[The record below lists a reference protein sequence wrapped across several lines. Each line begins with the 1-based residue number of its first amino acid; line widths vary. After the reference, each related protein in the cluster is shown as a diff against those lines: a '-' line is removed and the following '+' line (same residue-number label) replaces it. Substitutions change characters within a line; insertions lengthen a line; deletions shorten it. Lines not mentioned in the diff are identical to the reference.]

1 MAAHDQ
7 AHHSDGVAGRRL
19 VAALLLA
26 LATAALEFTGGFVS
40 GSLALLA
47 DATHVLGDVGAL
59 SLALAAIW
67 FASRPHSLRFTFGYH
82 RAEVIAATANALAL
96 LLIAALVAW
105 RAVERLRAP
114 AEVDATVLTVVASV
128 GLVANIGLLLILS
141 GPQSLNVRA
150 ARLHVLSDLGG
161 SVAAVSAGVLMALTG
176 NTSIDAVLSLLIAA
190 LVAFGAAMLL
200 RETVAIVMARVPPGV
215 DLPEISTALRALD
228 GVVAVHDEHCWTI
241 TTGFVAFAA
250 HIELAPGVDAV
261 AVVAEARAL
270 LRDRF
275 EIEHVTIQPEAA
287 VIHDL
292 GGTPA

>member
-7 AHHSDGVAGRRL
+7 SHHSDGAAGRRL
-19 VAALLLA
+19 GAALLLA
-26 LATAALEFTGGFVS
+26 LATAVLEFTGGFVS

-67 FASRPHSLRFTFGYH
+67 FASRPHTLRFTFGYH
-82 RAEVIAATANALAL
+82 RAEVIAATVNALAL

-105 RAVERLRAP
+105 RAVERLREP

-128 GLVANIGLLLILS
+128 GLVANIGLLLILR

-161 SVAAVSAGVLMALTG
+161 SVAAVSAGVVMGLTG
-176 NTSIDAVLSLLIAA
+176 ATRVDALLSLLIAA
-190 LVAFGAAMLL
+190 LVAFGAGILL
-200 RETVAIVMARVPPGV
+200 KESVAIVMARVPAGI
-215 DLPEISTALRALD
+215 DLSQISAALRDLD
-228 GVVAVHDEHCWTI
+228 GIVAVHDEHCWTV
-241 TTGFVAFAA
+241 TTGFIAYAA
-250 HIELAPGVDAV
+250 HIEVVSGTDAV
-261 AVVAEARAL
+261 AVVADARAL

-275 EIEHVTIQPEAA
+275 AIEHVTIQPEAA
-287 VIHDL
+287 AIHDL
-292 GGTPA
+292 GETAA

>member
-7 AHHSDGVAGRRL
+7 AHRSDGVAGRRL
-19 VAALLLA
+19 LAALALA

-105 RAVERLRAP
+105 RAVERLRVP
-114 AEVDATVLTVVASV
+114 SEVDATVLTVVASV

-161 SVAAVSAGVLMALTG
+161 SVAAVSAGVLMSLTG
-176 NTSIDAVLSLLIAA
+176 ATRVDAVLSLLIAA

-200 RETVAIVMARVPPGV
+200 RESVAIVMARVPPGV
-215 DLPEISTALRALD
+215 DLPEISAALRALD

-261 AVVAEARAL
+261 AVVADARAL

-275 EIEHVTIQPEAA
+275 AIEHVTIQPEAA
-287 VIHDL
+287 AIHDL
-292 GGTPA
+292 GGRPA